1 MTKLLRKTSLIGG
14 YDLYSQLDPYGSQTV
29 TSKGFKSRILCFEE
43 KNTAPEVKLR
53 AQRKSIYPLHF
64 FGQFSFNY
72 QHVNLK
78 KGRYITLLTRKF
90 ASAPEVDL
98 CTAENRIFL
107 VKSHQ
112 V

>member
-1 MTKLLRKTSLIGG
+1 MTKLLRKTSLIVG

-53 AQRKSIYPLHF
+53 AQRKSIYPPHF

-72 QHVNLK
+72 Q
-78 KGRYITLLTRKF
+78 
-90 ASAPEVDL
+90 
-98 CTAENRIFL
+98 
-107 VKSHQ
+107 
-112 V
+112 